1 MNLNVKHTLTSD
13 VSKEHMLR
21 QLFANCSDVQIQV
34 QLFAEDDPSSTI
46 MMIYAEGLCDCA
58 QIGKV
63 ILPELNTIYRDN
75 GFEYLQNGYVLGA
88 LPLISFDGEA
98 TEEEITDAVFQG
110 DLLLIFLSSDAMYK
124 LNICNRPQRTP
135 EESSI
140 EISIKGPKDGFVE
153 DLTTNIALIRK
164 RIRSNSLC
172 CETFILGR
180 RTRTKVGLMY
190 IQDILSPDIL
200 IEIRSRLN
208 KIDVDGIYSISQI
221 EEAIAD
227 SKYSLFPLNDMS
239 GRPDFAVSSLLAGR
253 FIIIVDGN
261 PLILIAPSTFS
272 LILKSPEDIHFS
284 FQVVSFAR
292 LIRFIS
298 FWISIVLPGFWVA
311 LTAFHQDQ
319 IPFRLMSTISLARIG
334 LPFSAQ
340 MEMLTL
346 LFLIEV
352 FREAGV
358 RMPNAI
364 GQTLTVIGG
373 LVIGDASIRAGLVS
387 PSVVVV
393 GAITAIMGA
402 TLVNQN
408 LGSVVSV
415 IRLIVF
421 LASAIIGMYG
431 LILCMILLGFHMSRL
446 RSFGIPFLAP
456 LSPPVYKELLSSFL
470 NLPWS
475 KMKYRPQ
482 ELNPI
487 DPDHQGK
494 DAE

>member
-1 MNLNVKHTLTSD
+1 MSGTRTNDITR
-13 VSKEHMLR
+13 EQMLR
-21 QLFANCSDVQIQV
+21 QVFANCADVQIEV
-34 QLFAEDDPSSTI
+34 HLFAEDDPSSMV
-46 MMIYAEGLCDCA
+46 MMIYGEGLCDSV
-58 QIGKV
+58 QIGNTV
-63 ILPELNTIYRDN
+63 LPELNAIYQEN

-88 LPLISFDGEA
+88 LPLISYNGEA
-98 TEEEITDAVFQG
+98 SEQEMTDAVFQG
-110 DLLLIFLSSDAMYK
+110 DLLLIFLASDAMYK
-124 LNICNRPQRTP
+124 LNICNRPQRSP

-180 RTRTKVGLMY
+180 RTRTKVGILY
-190 IQDILSPDIL
+190 IQDLLAPDIL
-200 IEIRSRLN
+200 AKIRTRLN
-208 KIDVDGIYSISQI
+208 KIDVDGIYSISQL

-227 SKYSLFPLNDMS
+227 SKYALFPLNDTT
-239 GRPDFAVSSLLAGR
+239 GRPDYAVSSLLAGR
-253 FIIIVDGN
+253 FVLIVDGN
-261 PLILIAPSTFS
+261 PVILIAPATFS
-272 LILKSPEDIHFS
+272 LILKSPEDIHFP
-284 FQVVSFAR
+284 FQYVAFAR
-292 LIRFIS
+292 VIRFLS
-298 FWISIVLPGFWVA
+298 FWICVCLPGFWVS

-340 MEMLTL
+340 MEMFTL

-358 RMPNAI
+358 RMPSSI

-402 TLVNQN
+402 TLVNQT
-408 LGSVVSV
+408 LGTVVSI

-421 LASAIIGMYG
+421 LISAVIGMYG
-431 LILCMILLGFHMSRL
+431 LILCMILLGLHMSRL
-446 RSFGIPFLAP
+446 RSFGIPFL
-456 LSPPVYKELLSSFL
+456 S
-470 NLPWS
+470 PWS
-475 KMKYRPQ
+475 PLIFKDVFRSYLKYPWDKMKSRPQ
-482 ELNPI
+482 ELHTL
-487 DPDHQGK
+487 DSDHQGK
-494 DAE
+494 DTE